1 MIRQQVEGVGVS
13 PALLVGRE
21 QRAEVAEPGS
31 PEHGVDHGVG
41 EDVGVGMAVQA
52 DLVWDLDAAE
62 HEPASRGEP
71 VGVVA
76 DPDPGAN
83 AHPSGSSRRF
93 RRSKTAIC
101 SIPHSP
107 ISETAS

>member
-1 MIRQQVEGVGVS
+1 MGVS

-21 QRAEVAEPGS
+21 QRSDVAEPGS

-52 DLVWDLDAAE
+52 DLMWDLDATE

-76 DPDPGAN
+76 DPDAQGPE

-101 SIPHSP
+101 SIPQSP
-107 ISETAS
+107 ISETACS